1 MKNCVRT
8 ASGIRSN
15 GTQYKP
21 KERRISMLNQMTVR
35 APEELQEELKIRAG
49 KRGTDKKCADPEYFM
64 GLDQK
69 RKGEGEE

>member
-21 KERRISMLNQMTVR
+21 KEKHVKSNDSKSTGRTAGRIKNQSGQ
-35 APEELQEELKIRAG
+35 A
-49 KRGTDKKCADPEYFM
+49 GTDKKCADPEYFM